1 MNGKKLKE
9 VYQEYPTFTVYKV
22 YLINGDSKTFLYTET
37 ESKIKT
43 KVDINKELKDEDKQ
57 LWLFRGS

>member
-1 MNGKKLKE
+1 MDKQRVRE

-22 YLINGDSKTFLYTET
+22 YLVDEDKKTFLYTET

-43 KVDINKELKDEDKQ
+43 KVDINKEGNADGEE
-57 LWLFRGS
+57 